1 MMCVVCTHKHTY
13 RYVLQYMGSTLR
25 TKLTILI
32 HLGSLS
38 SASRSQSRQ
47 ITEVIPFMGNAKFHG
62 DSEIPHATA
71 ARVDVGCLVMRL
83 RRGKMLELG

>member
-1 MMCVVCTHKHTY
+1 
-13 RYVLQYMGSTLR
+13 
-25 TKLTILI
+25 
-32 HLGSLS
+32 
-38 SASRSQSRQ
+38 
-47 ITEVIPFMGNAKFHG
+47 MGNAKFHG